1 MGPNVNHIGSVAGII
16 KCLASIGVPDVQC
29 WLRISERTTE
39 PVEHHLVV
47 AVFIAQYRECVR
59 TEDVR
64 QLVVVHAVAEIVLC
78 ESGNTLRGT
87 LVVIGALS

>member
-1 MGPNVNHIGSVAGII
+1 M
-16 KCLASIGVPDVQC
+16 QC

-47 AVFIAQYRECVR
+47 AVFISQYSECVG
-59 TEDVR
+59 TEDVS
-64 QLVVVHAVAEIVLC
+64 QLVVVHAVAEIVLREC
-78 ESGNTLRGT
+78 GNTLRGT